1 MIFFNVG
8 RLYVNL
14 SIIKSSKS
22 FKYTIIT
29 VKSKIYLS
37 WKSWKHNFVCKLSL
51 YFSHTLR
58 QFLLRKTHFLT
69 VPGAGQCPLQSNR
82 TSFGMAKLEPGLGTW
97 LWAFIKATWTTLG
110 WKTSDHLLALCTI
123 GVIANNIQ
131 IQDSIYDQALVPLF
145 PIKIGPW
152 IWQGMIY

>member
-97 LWAFIKATWTTLG
+97 LWAFIKATWTTARLKNFWSPFG
-110 WKTSDHLLALCTI
+110 FVHNWCNRQQYTNSR
-123 GVIANNIQ
+123 
-131 IQDSIYDQALVPLF
+131 
-145 PIKIGPW
+145 
-152 IWQGMIY
+152 